1 MTPSESKRVDRR
13 DFIITAIA
21 IVFGL
26 TVAGVSLMQVT
37 VDDRPQLAQVMP
49 SPTDQ
54 NKKSDPPAP
63 LNPESSPKDPTS
75 RPTTPPPQRIPPTR
89 TAAGVLVDF
98 GGRVRNHL
106 YGRLYRQSGQP
117 A

>member
-49 SPTDQ
+49 LPADQ

-75 RPTTPPPQRIPPTR
+75 RPTTPPPQPARPDADAQNKGARPVLPP
-89 TAAGVLVDF
+89 APAEK
-98 GGRVRNHL
+98 
-106 YGRLYRQSGQP
+106 SGP
-117 A
+117 SIDAK